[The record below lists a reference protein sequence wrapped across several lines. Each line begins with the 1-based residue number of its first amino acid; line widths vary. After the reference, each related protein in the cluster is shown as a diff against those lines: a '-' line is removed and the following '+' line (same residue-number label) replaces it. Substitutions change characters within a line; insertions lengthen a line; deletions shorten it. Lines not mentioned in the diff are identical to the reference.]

1 MKYRRSSQRHLHE
14 KVVEENLLKL
24 KDIVFQPE
32 GKRVRVKAGASIL
45 KTAKLAGVDLTSICG
60 GKGICGKCRVIIEKR
75 ENVGPPT
82 RVEKDKLTSD
92 ELSAGY
98 RLACQT
104 SVKGSLIVR
113 IPEESRTGKQRLQ
126 IEGIETPV
134 KLEPLV
140 RKYFVQLPKPT
151 LKDPRSDFDRLMEEL
166 RKRYGIRNL
175 NAEYGI
181 VKSLASALREAVWEV
196 TVTVFNGEKIIDVE
210 PGDTTDRSFGYAVDI
225 GTTKLAGYLLDL
237 NTGKVMAVGSLMNP
251 QILFGEDIVT
261 RITYAMKGVKALRK
275 LQTFVVDGINQILTD
290 IRGKVDVSSEEIYEM
305 IGVGNTAMHHIFLNI
320 YPKHLA
326 LSPYTPVIRGGVD
339 VKAKE
344 VGVRIN
350 PNGNIHMLPVI
361 AGFVG
366 ADNVAVILAT
376 EIYKK
381 AELCMALDIGTNTEV
396 ILGNKE
402 YMLACSCASGP
413 AFEGAH
419 IKHGMRAASGAIEKV
434 TIDPKSLE
442 VKYKTIDDI
451 KPCGICGSAIVDIP
465 AEMLKAG
472 IIDVT
477 GKMNKDLNSPRLRD
491 KKGILE
497 FVLAWK
503 EETST
508 GGDIVITQK
517 DLREIQLAK
526 AAMHTG
532 AAILMKEARVTEED
546 IDIVFIAGAFGS
558 YIDPEKARIIGMYP
572 EVPLKKVKVV
582 GNAAGTG
589 ARMALV
595 SKTARKTAEE
605 ISKKVKYIELA
616 NDPNFQNEL
625 MNSYYIPYADLSR
638 YPETSRLL
646 RELDKYPEKPIPK
659 F

>member
-1 MKYRRSSQRHLHE
+1 
-14 KVVEENLLKL
+14 LKL
-24 KDIVFQPE
+24 IMEIVFQPE
-32 GKRVRVKAGASIL
+32 GKRVKVKIGSSVLEA
-45 KTAKLAGVDLTSICG
+45 AKLAGVDLTSTCG
-60 GKGICGKCRVIIEKR
+60 GEGNCGKCRVIVEKR
-75 ENVGPPT
+75 ENVGPT
-82 RVEKDKLTSD
+82 TWVEKNKLTSD

-104 SVKGSLIVR
+104 SVKGSIIVR

-126 IEGIETPV
+126 IEGIKTPV
-134 KLEPLV
+134 RLEPLV
-140 RKYFVQLPKPT
+140 RKYFVRLPKPT
-151 LKDPRSDFDRLMEEL
+151 LKDPRSDFDRLQEEL
-166 RKRYGIRNL
+166 RRRFGIRNL
-175 NAEYGI
+175 TAEYDI
-181 VKSLASALREAVWEV
+181 VKYLASILREAVWEV
-196 TVTVFNGEKIIDVE
+196 TVTVFDGKKIIDVE
-210 PGDTTDRSFGYAVDI
+210 PGDTTDRIFGYAVDI

-237 NTGKVMAVGSLMNP
+237 NTGKVIAVEPLMNP
-251 QILFGEDIVT
+251 QIPFGEDVIT
-261 RITYAMKGVKALRK
+261 RITYAMKGFKALGE
-275 LQTFVVDGINQILTD
+275 LQTVVVDGINQILED
-290 IRGKVDVSSEEIYEM
+290 LCDRVDVAPEEVYEM
-305 IGVGNTAMHHIFLNI
+305 TAVGNTAMHHLFLNI

-326 LSPYTPVIRGGVD
+326 LSPYTPVIRGSVD

-344 VGVRIN
+344 VGVKIN
-350 PNGNIHMLPVI
+350 PNGNVHVLPVI

-381 AELCMALDIGTNTEV
+381 DELCMALDIGTNTEV
-396 ILGNKE
+396 VLGNKE
-402 YMLACSCASGP
+402 YMLTCSCASGP

-442 VKYKTIDDI
+442 VKYKTVDDA

-491 KKGILE
+491 KEGVLE

-503 EETST
+503 EEAST
-508 GGDIVITQK
+508 GGDIVVTQK

-532 AAILMKEARVTEED
+532 AAILMKEAKVTEED
-546 IDIVFIAGAFGS
+546 IDVVFIAGAFGS

-616 NDPNFQNEL
+616 NEPNFQKEL

-638 YPETSRLL
+638 YPETGLLL
-646 RELDKYPEKPIPK
+646 RKLDRYPKKTIPK

>member
-1 MKYRRSSQRHLHE
+1 
-14 KVVEENLLKL
+14 VVEEKLMKL

-32 GKRVRVKAGASIL
+32 GKRADVEAGASIL
-45 KTAKLAGVDLTSICG
+45 KAAKLAGADLTSICG
-60 GKGICGKCRVIIEKR
+60 GKGICGKCRVIVDKR
-75 ENVGPPT
+75 ENAGPIT
-82 RVEKDKLTSD
+82 KVEKELFTSE

-104 SVKGSLIVR
+104 SVEDSLIVR

-126 IEGIETPV
+126 VEGIETPV
-134 KLEPLV
+134 RFEPLV

-151 LKDPRSDFDRLMEEL
+151 LKDPRSDLDRILEEL
-166 RKRYGIRNL
+166 RKQHGIRNL
-175 NAEYGI
+175 RAEYSI
-181 VKSLASALREAVWEV
+181 IKSLASILREAVLKV
-196 TVTVFNGEKIIDVE
+196 TVTVFNSEKIIDVE
-210 PGDTTDRSFGYAVDI
+210 PGDTTDRIFGYAVDI

-237 NTGKVMAVGSLMNP
+237 NTGKVIAVKPLMNP
-251 QILFGEDIVT
+251 QILFGEDVIT
-261 RITYAMKGVKALRK
+261 RITYAMKGSKALRE
-275 LQTFVVDGINQILTD
+275 LQTVVVDGINQILED
-290 IRGKVDVSSEEIYEM
+290 VCGRVDVAPEEVYEM
-305 IGVGNTAMHHIFLNI
+305 TAVGNTAMHHLFLNI
-320 YPKHLA
+320 NPKHLA
-326 LSPYTPVIRGGVD
+326 LSPYTPVIRRGVD

-344 VGVRIN
+344 VGVKIN

-376 EIYKK
+376 EIYKRD
-381 AELCMALDIGTNTEV
+381 ELCMALDIGTNTEV
-396 ILGNKE
+396 VLGNKE
-402 YMLACSCASGP
+402 YILACSCASGP

-434 TIDPKSLE
+434 TIDPKTLE
-442 VKYKTIDDI
+442 VKYKTIDDT

-491 KKGILE
+491 KEGALE

-503 EETST
+503 DETST
-508 GGDIVITQK
+508 GGDIVITQR

-532 AAILMKEARVTEED
+532 AATLMKEARVTEKD
-546 IDIVFIAGAFGS
+546 IDVVFIAGAFGS

-572 EVPLKKVKVV
+572 EIPLKKVKVV

-616 NDPNFQNEL
+616 NEPNFQNEL
-625 MNSYYIPYADLSR
+625 MNSNYIPYADLSR
-638 YPETSRLL
+638 YPETSQLL
-646 RELDKYPEKPIPK
+646 RELDKYPKKPIPK

>member
-1 MKYRRSSQRHLHE
+1 
-14 KVVEENLLKL
+14 
-24 KDIVFQPE
+24 
-32 GKRVRVKAGASIL
+32 
-45 KTAKLAGVDLTSICG
+45 
-60 GKGICGKCRVIIEKR
+60 
-75 ENVGPPT
+75 
-82 RVEKDKLTSD
+82 
-92 ELSAGY
+92 
-98 RLACQT
+98 
-104 SVKGSLIVR
+104 
-113 IPEESRTGKQRLQ
+113 
-126 IEGIETPV
+126 
-134 KLEPLV
+134 
-140 RKYFVQLPKPT
+140 KYFVQLPKPT

-646 RELDKYPEKPIPK
+646 RELDKYPKKPTPK

>member
-1 MKYRRSSQRHLHE
+1 
-14 KVVEENLLKL
+14 LKL
-24 KDIVFQPE
+24 IMEIVFQPE
-32 GKRVRVKAGASIL
+32 GKRVKVKIGSSVLEA
-45 KTAKLAGVDLTSICG
+45 AKLAGVDLTSTCG
-60 GKGICGKCRVIIEKR
+60 GKGNCGKCRVIVEKR
-75 ENVGPPT
+75 ENVGPLT

-104 SVKGSLIVR
+104 SVKGSIIVR

-126 IEGIETPV
+126 IEGIKTPV
-134 KLEPLV
+134 RLEPLV
-140 RKYFVQLPKPT
+140 RKYFVRLPKPT
-151 LKDPRSDFDRLMEEL
+151 LKDPRSDFDRLQEEL
-166 RKRYGIRNL
+166 QRRFGIRNL
-175 NAEYGI
+175 TAEYDI
-181 VKSLASALREAVWEV
+181 VKYLASILREAVWEV
-196 TVTVFNGEKIIDVE
+196 TVTVFDGKKIIDVE
-210 PGDTTDRSFGYAVDI
+210 PGDTTDRIFGYAVDI

-237 NTGKVMAVGSLMNP
+237 NTGKVIAVEPLMNP
-251 QILFGEDIVT
+251 QIPFGEDVIT
-261 RITYAMKGVKALRK
+261 RITYAMKGFKALGE
-275 LQTFVVDGINQILTD
+275 LQTVVVDGINQILED
-290 IRGKVDVSSEEIYEM
+290 LCDRVDVAPEEVYEM
-305 IGVGNTAMHHIFLNI
+305 TAVGNTAMHHLFLNI

-326 LSPYTPVIRGGVD
+326 LSPYTPVIRGSVD

-344 VGVRIN
+344 VGVKIN
-350 PNGNIHMLPVI
+350 PNGNVHVLPVI

-381 AELCMALDIGTNTEV
+381 DELCMALDIGTNTEV
-396 ILGNKE
+396 VLGNKE

-419 IKHGMRAASGAIEKV
+419 IKHGMRAASGAIENV

-442 VKYKTIDDI
+442 VKYKTVEDA

-477 GKMNKDLNSPRLRD
+477 GKMNKDLDSPRLRD
-491 KKGILE
+491 KEGVLE

-508 GGDIVITQK
+508 GGDIVVTQK

-532 AAILMKEARVTEED
+532 AAILMKEAEVTEED
-546 IDIVFIAGAFGS
+546 VDVVFIAGAFGS
-558 YIDPEKARIIGMYP
+558 YIDPENARIIGMYP
-572 EVPLKKVKVV
+572 EVPLKKVNVV

-595 SKTARKTAEE
+595 SKKVRDTAEE
-605 ISKKVKYIELA
+605 ISKKVKYVELA
-616 NDPNFQNEL
+616 TDQNFKNEL

-638 YPETSRLL
+638 YPRTSHLL
-646 RELDKYPEKPIPK
+646 RKLGRYPKKPVPK